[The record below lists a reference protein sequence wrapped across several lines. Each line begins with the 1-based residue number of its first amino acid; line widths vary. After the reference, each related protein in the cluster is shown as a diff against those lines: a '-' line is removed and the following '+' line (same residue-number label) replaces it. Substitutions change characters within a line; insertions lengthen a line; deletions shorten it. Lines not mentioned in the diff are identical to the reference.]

1 MSHDPHAP
9 VYSPIRKA
17 MAWSVHLFTAMG
29 AVCGLM
35 AIRAVFYEDWQ
46 EAFFWLGV
54 AVFVDGMDG
63 SLARLVNVKEVLP
76 DFDGTLL
83 DNVIDYLNYVIVP
96 ALLVYWMP
104 LVPASVTW
112 VPVDVSM
119 VVAAAMA
126 LSSAFQ
132 FCQGDA
138 KTHDHYFKGFPS
150 YWNIVVF
157 YLAILHLNPWMNL
170 VVILVLS
177 VLVFVPFRY
186 IYPTRTY
193 FLQRTT
199 LVLTSLW
206 GAVILTILYQYPD
219 QQPWL
224 VWASLAYVGYY
235 ALASGIVNLRR
246 WKKREETLL
255 ET

>member
-1 MSHDPHAP
+1 
-9 VYSPIRKA
+9 
-17 MAWSVHLFTAMG
+17 
-29 AVCGLM
+29 
-35 AIRAVFYEDWQ
+35 
-46 EAFFWLGV
+46 
-54 AVFVDGMDG
+54 
-63 SLARLVNVKEVLP
+63 VKEVLP

-157 YLAILHLNPWMNL
+157 YLAILQLNPWMNL